1 MNNRSELNR
10 YITRLQQR
18 LRAGVWL
25 RGAAIFTATALAITV
40 ALVLL
45 LNRFAFPAHGVTAG
59 RLTIF
64 VALAL
69 AAVVGIVLPVIGV
82 TRKWAV
88 GKAEAANPGLEQRLT
103 TFEEQVRKS
112 NDPFLELLAADTLA
126 HTKQTEPHSLVPDN
140 RLFALGGA
148 GVACLAVLVWMIAYG
163 PGYLGYGA
171 AMLWTDSSA
180 APLYAIRVTPGNVTV
195 RRNSD
200 QLITAHVTGMHPD
213 QARLFA
219 HYASASGWE
228 PVAMQDE
235 HDTGGGAT
243 YQFVFAGLPETVEYY
258 VAAGPLVSTHYKL
271 RVLDLPSVKQIK
283 VTYHYPAWTG
293 MKPVTEEQSGDLRA
307 IEGTEAAIEVEM
319 DRPLKNGRLT
329 LDNGQMIQLAGSEG
343 NRYRGAIRLEKDGA
357 YHLADLDGG
366 QEVRL
371 SEDYFIATDKAMPP
385 EISIARPAG
394 DYRASPIEEVT
405 VGVTARDQFGLHDV
419 RLHYSV
425 NGGPTQDANL
435 LESAGTKSANGSYLL
450 PLEEFKLVP
459 GDLVSLYATAR
470 DGHSEA
476 RTDISFVQVE
486 PFEREFSQS
495 QQIEGNGGGSG
506 GNNQMEISRRQK
518 ELIAATWKQQN
529 DKMSSPKEASAAGQ
543 FLSDAQRKLRDQVMA
558 LSVRMQSRD
567 LSQANQEFSD
577 FDNDMQD
584 AAKAMLPSAEKLG
597 QMQWKDALQWE
608 QKALQALLRAEATFR
623 KIEVAFGQRGSAGA
637 GAGNA
642 GRDLASLFD
651 LELDTEK
658 NQYETAQKA
667 SPAEQ
672 REKDVEDA
680 LKKLDA
686 LAKRQ
691 EDLANQR
698 RNPQQSFQQRWEQE
712 MLRREAEQLQRQIE
726 QMARG
731 EQSAK
736 GSDQGSQQ
744 QGTSAASGSQAG
756 KSGDP
761 RTEQTLE
768 RLRQATD
775 AMKRADRS
783 QQDAGAAGQ
792 EAADQLR
799 QASNLLAGT
808 QRQLASNK
816 VDSLAREASRLT
828 QQERAQAQQIGKFVT
843 QQRDASPTDL
853 DRMKMR
859 VQERVRL
866 AQERQKLSD
875 DLSRLQRGIR
885 DTAREMAHTQPE
897 VARKLRDALTEMDE
911 FDLDNH
917 VQRTADWL
925 RRGIDP
931 NSNGTETEIAQGLEK
946 LNQQLQDAQK
956 EVGQGK
962 PGQPGS
968 NQPNATVALDQLQ
981 RLRSQLEAMA
991 GSRGSSTSGQNSRQQ
1006 NGGSNQQDGK
1016 QGRTGQLTGDSLR
1029 RNDDSGD
1036 LSGDIRYG
1044 GAVNGPRWGHIN
1056 TGNNRY
1062 GRPGERPA
1070 PVEPSNL
1077 DDSERTFQ
1085 QGMRDLN
1092 ELRHMVQNDPQAA
1105 QEVAA
1110 LVRRMQQLDP
1120 RRFPGNP
1127 AMVERMQRGLLSSVD
1142 KLELVLRREVSSSGA
1157 RAGKASAVPTEYQE
1171 SVADYYRRL
1180 SKNP

>member
-1 MNNRSELNR
+1 MNNRSELNS
-10 YITRLQQR
+10 YITRLRQR
-18 LRAGVWL
+18 LRVGVWL
-25 RGAAIFTATALAITV
+25 RGAAVFAATALAITV
-40 ALVLL
+40 LLVLL
-45 LNRFAFPAHGVTAG
+45 LNRLAFPAHGITAG

-64 VALAL
+64 VALAV
-69 AAVVGIVLPVIGV
+69 AALFGIVLPVIRA
-82 TRKWAV
+82 TRQWAV
-88 GKAEAANPGLEQRLT
+88 SKAEAANPGLEQRLT
-103 TFEEQVRKS
+103 TFEEQARKS
-112 NDPFLELLAADTLA
+112 NNPFLELLARDTLVHA
-126 HTKQTEPHSLVPDN
+126 RRTEPHSLVPSN

-148 GVACLAVLVWMIAYG
+148 GVACLAVLVWMTAAG

-171 AMLWTDSSA
+171 AMLWTNASA
-180 APLYAIRVTPGNVTV
+180 APIYTIAVTPGNMTV

-200 QLITAHVTGMHPD
+200 QLITARVTGMHTD
-213 QARLFA
+213 KARVFA
-219 HYASASGWE
+219 RFASASGWE
-228 PVAMQDE
+228 PVAMQED
-235 HDTGGGAT
+235 HDTGNGAT
-243 YQFVFAGLPETVEYY
+243 YHFVFAGLPENVEYY

-271 RVLDLPSVKQIK
+271 RVLDLPAVKQIK
-283 VTYHYPAWTG
+283 ITYHYPAWTG
-293 MKPVTEEQSGDLRA
+293 MKPVTEEHSGDLRA

-319 DRPLKNGRLT
+319 DRPLKDGRLT
-329 LDNGQMIQLAGSEG
+329 LDNGQTIALAGSQG
-343 NRYRGAIRLEKDGA
+343 NRYRGSIRLEMDGA
-357 YHLADLDGG
+357 YHLAEMDGG

-385 EISIARPAG
+385 EISIDRPGG

-405 VGVTARDQFGLHDV
+405 VGVTARDQYGLEDV

-425 NGGPTQDANL
+425 NGGPTQDVSL
-435 LESAGTKSANGSYLL
+435 LKSPGAKSANGSYVL
-450 PLEEFKLVP
+450 PFEEFKLVP
-459 GDLVSLYATAR
+459 GDLASVYATAR

-476 RTDISFVQVE
+476 RTDIVFLQVE

-495 QQIEGNGGGSG
+495 QQMGGSG
-506 GNNQMEISRRQK
+506 GGSAGAGNSQMEISRRQK

-529 DKMSSPKEASAAGQ
+529 DKASSPKEASASGQ

-567 LSQANQEFSD
+567 LSEANEEFSD
-577 FDNDMQD
+577 FDKDMQD

-597 QMQWKDALQWE
+597 QLQWKDAMQWE

-623 KIEVAFGQRGSAGA
+623 KIEVAFGQRGGGGA

-658 NQYETAQKA
+658 NQYETAEKA
-667 SPAEQ
+667 SPEEQ
-672 REKDVEDA
+672 RQKDVEDA

-691 EDLANQR
+691 EDLANQQ
-698 RNPQQSFQQRWEQE
+698 RNSQQSLEQRWEQE

-726 QMARG
+726 QMTRG
-731 EQSAK
+731 GQSAN
-736 GSDQGSQQ
+736 GSEQGSQQ
-744 QGTSAASGSQAG
+744 QGASAKNGSAAGA
-756 KSGDP
+756 SGDP
-761 RTEQTLE
+761 RTGQALQ

-783 QQDAGAAGQ
+783 QPGGGPAGQ

-808 QRQLASNK
+808 QQRLTSNK
-816 VDSLAREASRLT
+816 MDSIAREASRLS
-828 QQERAQAQQIGKFVT
+828 QQERAQAQQIGKFAT
-843 QQRDASPTDL
+843 EQRDASPMDL
-853 DRMKMR
+853 DHMR
-859 VQERVRL
+859 ARVEQRDRL

-875 DLSRLQRGIR
+875 DLSKLQGEIR

-897 VARKLRDALTEMDE
+897 VGQKLRQALTDMDE
-911 FDLDNH
+911 SDLDNR

-931 NSNGTETEIAQGLEK
+931 NSNGTEGEIAQGLEQ

-956 EVGQGK
+956 AVGQGK
-962 PGQPGS
+962 QRQPGS
-968 NQPNATVALDQLQ
+968 NQPDASAALDQLE
-981 RLRSQLEAMA
+981 RVRNQLEAVT
-991 GSRGSSTSGQNSRQQ
+991 GSRGGSTSGQNSRQ
-1006 NGGSNQQDGK
+1006 
-1016 QGRTGQLTGDSLR
+1016 GRTGQPADDSLR
-1029 RNDDSGD
+1029 PGNNSGD
-1036 LSGDIRYG
+1036 LGGDIRSG
-1044 GAVNGPRWGHIN
+1044 GAADGTVWGNIN

-1070 PVEPSNL
+1070 PAEPSYA

-1105 QEVAA
+1105 QEVAD

-1127 AMVERMQRGLLSSVD
+1127 AMVERMQREVLSSVD
-1142 KLELVLRREVSSSGA
+1142 KLELVLRREGASSAA

-1180 SKNP
+1180 SKNSWQHQP

>member
-1 MNNRSELNR
+1 MNNRSELNS

-18 LRAGVWL
+18 LRVGVWL
-25 RGAAIFTATALAITV
+25 RGAALFAATALAMTV

-64 VALAL
+64 VALAV
-69 AAVVGIVLPVIGV
+69 AAVAGIVLPVIGV
-82 TRKWAV
+82 TRAWAV
-88 GKAEAANPGLEQRLT
+88 GKAEDANPGLEQRLM

-126 HTKQTEPHSLVPDN
+126 HTKQTEPPSLVPGN

-148 GVACLAVLVWMIAYG
+148 GVACLAVLVWMIADG

-171 AMLWTDSSA
+171 AMLWTNSSA

-200 QLITAHVTGMHPD
+200 QLITAHVIGMHPD

-235 HDTGGGAT
+235 HDTGAGAA
-243 YQFVFAGLPETVEYY
+243 YQLVFAGLPETVEYY

-293 MKPVTEEQSGDLRA
+293 MKPVTEEHSGDLRA

-319 DRPLKNGRLT
+319 DRPLKDGRLT
-329 LDNGQMIQLAGSEG
+329 LDNGQMMQLAGSDG
-343 NRYRGAIRLEKDGA
+343 NRYRGSIRLEKDGA

-385 EISIARPAG
+385 EISIDRPGG

-405 VGVTARDQFGLHDV
+405 VGVTARDQFGLHEV

-425 NGGPTQDANL
+425 NGGPTQDVNL
-435 LESAGTKSANGSYLL
+435 LKSAGTKNANGSYTL
-450 PLEEFKLVP
+450 PLEEFQLAP

-495 QQIEGNGGGSG
+495 QQIAGNGGGSA

-529 DKMSSPKEASAAGQ
+529 DKPSSPKEASAAGQ
-543 FLSDAQRKLRDQVMA
+543 FLSEAQRKLRDQVMA

-567 LSQANQEFSD
+567 LSQANEEFSD
-577 FDNDMQD
+577 FDKDMRD

-597 QMQWKDALQWE
+597 QMQWKDAMQWE

-623 KIEVAFGQRGSAGA
+623 KIEVAFGQRGGGGA
-637 GAGNA
+637 GASNA

-667 SPAEQ
+667 SPSEQ

-691 EDLANQR
+691 EDLANQ
-698 RNPQQSFQQRWEQE
+698 QH
-712 MLRREAEQLQRQIE
+712 
-726 QMARG
+726 
-731 EQSAK
+731 SA
-736 GSDQGSQQ
+736 Q
-744 QGTSAASGSQAG
+744 
-756 KSGDP
+756 
-761 RTEQTLE
+761 
-768 RLRQATD
+768 
-775 AMKRADRS
+775 
-783 QQDAGAAGQ
+783 
-792 EAADQLR
+792 
-799 QASNLLAGT
+799 
-808 QRQLASNK
+808 
-816 VDSLAREASRLT
+816 
-828 QQERAQAQQIGKFVT
+828 
-843 QQRDASPTDL
+843 
-853 DRMKMR
+853 
-859 VQERVRL
+859 
-866 AQERQKLSD
+866 
-875 DLSRLQRGIR
+875 
-885 DTAREMAHTQPE
+885 
-897 VARKLRDALTEMDE
+897 
-911 FDLDNH
+911 
-917 VQRTADWL
+917 
-925 RRGIDP
+925 
-931 NSNGTETEIAQGLEK
+931 
-946 LNQQLQDAQK
+946 
-956 EVGQGK
+956 
-962 PGQPGS
+962 
-968 NQPNATVALDQLQ
+968 
-981 RLRSQLEAMA
+981 
-991 GSRGSSTSGQNSRQQ
+991 
-1006 NGGSNQQDGK
+1006 
-1016 QGRTGQLTGDSLR
+1016 
-1029 RNDDSGD
+1029 
-1036 LSGDIRYG
+1036 
-1044 GAVNGPRWGHIN
+1044 
-1056 TGNNRY
+1056 
-1062 GRPGERPA
+1062 
-1070 PVEPSNL
+1070 
-1077 DDSERTFQ
+1077 
-1085 QGMRDLN
+1085 
-1092 ELRHMVQNDPQAA
+1092 
-1105 QEVAA
+1105 
-1110 LVRRMQQLDP
+1110 
-1120 RRFPGNP
+1120 
-1127 AMVERMQRGLLSSVD
+1127 
-1142 KLELVLRREVSSSGA
+1142 
-1157 RAGKASAVPTEYQE
+1157 
-1171 SVADYYRRL
+1171 
-1180 SKNP
+1180 

>member
-1 MNNRSELNR
+1 MNNRSELNS

-18 LRAGVWL
+18 LRVGVWL
-25 RGAAIFTATALAITV
+25 RGAALFAATALAMTV

-64 VALAL
+64 VALAV
-69 AAVVGIVLPVIGV
+69 AAVAGIVLPVIGV
-82 TRKWAV
+82 TRAWAV
-88 GKAEAANPGLEQRLT
+88 GKAEDANPGLEQRLT

-126 HTKQTEPHSLVPDN
+126 HTKQTEPPSLVPGN
-140 RLFALGGA
+140 RLFALAGA
-148 GVACLAVLVWMIAYG
+148 GMACLAVLVWMIADG

-171 AMLWTDSSA
+171 AMLWTNSSA

-200 QLITAHVTGMHPD
+200 QLITAHVIGMHPD

-235 HDTGGGAT
+235 HDTGAGAA
-243 YQFVFAGLPETVEYY
+243 YQLVFAGLPETVEYY

-293 MKPVTEEQSGDLRA
+293 MKPVTEEHSGDLRA

-319 DRPLKNGRLT
+319 DRPLKDGRLT
-329 LDNGQMIQLAGSEG
+329 LDNGQMMQLAGSDG
-343 NRYRGAIRLEKDGA
+343 NRYRGSIRLEKDGA

-385 EISIARPAG
+385 EISIDRPG
-394 DYRASPIEEVT
+394 DDYRASPIEEVT

-425 NGGPTQDANL
+425 NGGPTQDVNL
-435 LESAGTKSANGSYLL
+435 LKSAGTKNANGSYTL
-450 PLEEFKLVP
+450 PLEQFQLTP

-495 QQIEGNGGGSG
+495 QQIAGNGGGSA

-529 DKMSSPKEASAAGQ
+529 DKPSSPKEASAAGQ
-543 FLSDAQRKLRDQVMA
+543 FLSEAQRKLRDQVMA

-567 LSQANQEFSD
+567 LSQANEEFSD
-577 FDNDMQD
+577 FDKDMRD

-597 QMQWKDALQWE
+597 QMQWKDAMPWE

-623 KIEVAFGQRGSAGA
+623 KIEVAFGQRGGGGA
-637 GAGNA
+637 GASNA

-667 SPAEQ
+667 SPAAQ

-691 EDLANQR
+691 EDLANQQHSA
-698 RNPQQSFQQRWEQE
+698 QQSFQQRWEQE

-726 QMARG
+726 QMTRG
-731 EQSAK
+731 EQSAN
-736 GSDQGSQQ
+736 GSEQSSPQ
-744 QGTSAASGSQAG
+744 QGASAGRGSQAG
-756 KSGDP
+756 KSREP
-761 RTEQTLE
+761 RTEQALE

-783 QQDAGAAGQ
+783 QQDAGAAAQ
-792 EAADQLR
+792 KAADQLHE
-799 QASNLLAGT
+799 ASNLLAGT
-808 QRQLASNK
+808 QQQLASSQM
-816 VDSLAREASRLT
+816 DSLAREASRLT
-828 QQERAQAQQIGKFVT
+828 QEERAQAQQIGEFAT

-859 VQERVRL
+859 VQERDRL

-897 VARKLRDALTEMDE
+897 VARKMRDALTEMDE
-911 FDLDNH
+911 TDLDNH
-917 VQRTADWL
+917 LQRTADWL

-946 LNQQLQDAQK
+946 LNRQLQDAQK

-968 NQPNATVALDQLQ
+968 NQPNATAALDQLE

-991 GSRGSSTSGQNSRQQ
+991 GSHGSSPSGQNSGQQ
-1006 NGGSNQQDGK
+1006 NGGQSQQDGK
-1016 QGRTGQLTGDSLR
+1016 QGRTSQLAGDS
-1029 RNDDSGD
+1029 DSSGD
-1036 LSGDIRYG
+1036 RSGDIRSG
-1044 GAVNGPRWGHIN
+1044 GARDGTVWGNIN

-1070 PVEPSNL
+1070 PVEPSNR

-1085 QGMRDLN
+1085 QGMRELN
-1092 ELRHMVQNDPQAA
+1092 ELRHMVQSDPQAA
-1105 QEVAA
+1105 KEVAD
-1110 LVRRMQQLDP
+1110 LVQRMQQLDP
-1120 RRFPGNP
+1120 SRFPGNP

-1142 KLELVLRREVSSSGA
+1142 KLELVLRREGASSGA

>member
-1 MNNRSELNR
+1 MNNRSELSS

-18 LRAGVWL
+18 LRVGVWL
-25 RGAAIFTATALAITV
+25 RGAAIFAGTALAITV

-59 RLTIF
+59 RLTIL
-64 VALAL
+64 VALAV
-69 AAVVGIVLPVIGV
+69 AALFGIVLPVIRV
-82 TRKWAV
+82 TRGWAV
-88 GKAEAANPGLEQRLT
+88 SKAEAANPGLEQRLT
-103 TFEEQVRKS
+103 TFEEQARKS

-148 GVACLAVLVWMIAYG
+148 GVACLAVLVWMIAGG

-171 AMLWTDSSA
+171 AMLWTNTSA
-180 APLYAIRVTPGNVTV
+180 APRYAIAVTPGNITV

-200 QLITAHVTGMHPD
+200 QLITARVTGMHPD

-219 HYASASGWE
+219 HYQSTSGWE

-235 HDTGGGAT
+235 HNTGGGAT
-243 YQFVFAGLPETVEYY
+243 YQFVFAGLPENVEYY
-258 VAAGPLVSTHYKL
+258 VVAGPLVSTHYKL

-293 MKPVTEEQSGDLRA
+293 MKPVTEEHSGDLRA

-319 DRPLKNGRLT
+319 DRPLRDGRLT
-329 LDNGQMIQLAGSEG
+329 LDNGQMIPLAGSEG
-343 NRYRGAIRLEKDGA
+343 NRYRGSIRLEKDGA
-357 YHLADLDGG
+357 YHLADIDGA

-385 EISIARPAG
+385 EISIDRPGG

-405 VGVTARDQFGLHDV
+405 VGVTARDQFGLADV

-425 NGGPTQDANL
+425 NGGPTQDVTL
-435 LESAGTKSANGSYLL
+435 LKSAGTKNANGSYML

-495 QQIEGNGGGSG
+495 QQIAGNGGGGG

-529 DKMSSPKEASAAGQ
+529 DKTSSPKEASAAGQ

-567 LSQANQEFSD
+567 LSQANEEFSD
-577 FDNDMQD
+577 FDKDMQD

-597 QMQWKDALQWE
+597 QTQWKDAMQWE

-623 KIEVAFGQRGSAGA
+623 EIEVAFGQRGGGGA

-658 NQYETAQKA
+658 NQYETAQQA

-672 REKDVEDA
+672 REKSVEDA

-691 EDLANQR
+691 EDLANQQR
-698 RNPQQSFQQRWEQE
+698 DPQQSFQQRWEQE

-726 QMARG
+726 QMTRG
-731 EQSAK
+731 QLSANGSEQS
-736 GSDQGSQQ
+736 SQQ
-744 QGTSAASGSQAG
+744 QSASAGSGSQAG
-756 KSGDP
+756 KSGDS
-761 RTEQTLE
+761 RTEQALQ
-768 RLRQATD
+768 RVRRATD

-783 QQDAGAAGQ
+783 QQGAGQ

-808 QRQLASNK
+808 QQQLASNK
-816 VDSLAREASRLT
+816 MDSLAREASRLT
-828 QQERAQAQQIGKFVT
+828 QEERAQAQQIGKFAT

-853 DRMKMR
+853 DRMKAR
-859 VQERVRL
+859 VSERDRL

-885 DTAREMAHTQPE
+885 DSAREMAHTQPE

-911 FDLDNH
+911 SDLDNH

-968 NQPNATVALDQLQ
+968 NQPNATAALDQLE
-981 RLRSQLEAMA
+981 RLRGQLEAMT
-991 GSRGSSTSGQNSRQQ
+991 GSRASATNGQNSRQQ
-1006 NGGSNQQDGK
+1006 NAGRSPQDGE
-1016 QGRTGQLTGDSLR
+1016 QGRTGQLAGDSLR
-1029 RNDDSGD
+1029 RNNNSGD
-1036 LSGDIRYG
+1036 LSGDTRYG
-1044 GAVNGPRWGHIN
+1044 AVDGTVWGNIN

-1070 PVEPSNL
+1070 PVEPSYL

-1085 QGMRDLN
+1085 QGMRELN

-1105 QEVAA
+1105 KEVGD

-1120 RRFPGNP
+1120 SRFPGNP
-1127 AMVERMQRGLLSSVD
+1127 AMVERMQRELLSSVD
-1142 KLELVLRREVSSSGA
+1142 KLELVLRREGASSGA
-1157 RAGKASAVPTEYQE
+1157 RAGKAAAVPTEYQE